1 MTIPQRLMPLE
12 RYGQSRR
19 DRGVEVLSRFRP
31 DCVGKRILS
40 DPFDRLTLTLIAV
53 LIILSLCTFRD
64 YAVSNDEV
72 VQHQYGK
79 LILDYYIS
87 GFENRN
93 VFSFD
98 NLYLYGGLFDT
109 VAVALAEL
117 LPIDAFDLRHILCAL
132 IGIGG
137 IAATA
142 ATARLVVGPR
152 AGLLAGLSLALCGP
166 WYGAMFN
173 HTKDIPFAAAMMGA
187 MLVLIRLGRRISSP
201 SRIGILALGLLAGSA
216 LGLRVL
222 GLLVVVYIGVAVLV
236 YLPRSEGVSARWRD
250 MAATGVRL
258 LPALG
263 IAYLVMIT
271 AWPWSMLA
279 PLNPIRGLLAFSD
292 FQYPI
297 RTSFAGHVYRM
308 GEVPRLYVP
317 VYLLVRT
324 PVFMLVGAAT
334 GVIALLPRSRMK
346 IGLQQKDLA
355 MLSLAVA
362 LPLACQVLLHGP
374 AFTGMRHFLFV
385 IPPLA
390 VLCGIGLDKLLAI
403 AELRHRIVA
412 TSAAA
417 MMGACLLWE
426 ACVLFRLH
434 PYENLYYNPMV
445 GGVSG
450 AFRRYDLDYWFNSMP
465 EAIKLLEAY
474 VKDMEP
480 SGKAAQ
486 IYSVAVCGERLSFE
500 RTVTL
505 PQLQWDF
512 KSEWNESEFFIA
524 PTHMNCDQ
532 DLDGKIIGTIER
544 LGVPIAYVKDR
555 RLLVGQSVATAV
567 RIPEP
572 TATP

>member
-324 PVFMLVGAAT
+324 PVFMLAGAAT
-334 GVIALLPRSRMK
+334 GIIALLPRSRMK

>member
-19 DRGVEVLSRFRP
+19 DRGVGVLSRFRP

-53 LIILSLCTFRD
+53 LTILSLCTFRD

-279 PLNPIRGLLAFSD
+279 PLNPVRGLLAFSD

-434 PYENLYYNPMV
+434 PYENLYYNSMV

-505 PQLQWDF
+505 PQLHWDF
-512 KSEWNESEFFIA
+512 KSEWNQSEFFIA

>member
-53 LIILSLCTFRD
+53 LTILSLCTFRD